1 MPVAKAEPGITTVRS
16 GRFTL
21 RLPRCEKA
29 VAQDQEWFEVEYDG
43 HRRRMRMHDYA
54 GLYRVRG
61 LYEAV
66 VYDRLKCASPP
77 RIVNLLMSV
86 LADWPTDADDLRVLD
101 LGAGNGIVGSE
112 LRSAGVREV
121 VGLDLI
127 SEAEMAARRDHPRAY
142 RDYVVAD
149 LTDLDEDERRR
160 LRADRLNCLVVVAA
174 LGFGDIPPEAFAA
187 AMNLIQ
193 PEGWLGITIKET
205 FLSPD
210 DDSGFARLL
219 RAMINDR
226 IIDVQAHQRYCHRMS
241 LDGRKLFYYAIV
253 ARKLR
258 DVPASL
264 VEDAVEH
271 RRRDALKA
279 RDGAGLL
286 LGGVAPDA

>member
-1 MPVAKAEPGITTVRS
+1 MPVAKTKPETTVVRS

-21 RLPRCEKA
+21 RLPRTEKTID
-29 VAQDQEWFEVEYDG
+29 QDQEWFEVEYDG
-43 HRRRMRMHDYA
+43 HHRRMRMHDYA
-54 GLYRVRG
+54 SLYRVPG

-101 LGAGNGIVGSE
+101 FGAGNGIVATE
-112 LRSAGVREV
+112 LRRAGVREI

-149 LTDLDEDERRR
+149 LTELDEGERRR
-160 LRADRLNCLVVVAA
+160 LRAERLNCLVVVAA
-174 LGFGDIPPEAFAA
+174 LGFGDIPPDAFAT
-187 AMNLIQ
+187 AMNLIR

-210 DDSGFARLL
+210 DDSGFSRLL

-258 DVPASL
+258 DVPSAL
-264 VEDAVEH
+264 VEDAVEGQ
-271 RRRDALKA
+271 RRDAIKA

-286 LGGVAPDA
+286 LGSAAPNA